1 MSFPVE
7 NIRAL
12 CKKRGTSLAALER
25 SLGFGNG
32 VIAGWETAK
41 SYPPY
46 DRVSAVAAALG
57 VSIEELTGE
66 KVPASV
72 SESGRPYVDLD
83 TKMIWAPTPVSV
95 LAAKYDVPSP
105 VLAEIVGCN
114 TDRAS
119 FMIFGTVNPTD
130 DVRTITK
137 QDVQIAVNAEDKIV
151 SAKTVANAYG
161 LIRPVLKECGVDVFG
176 VRLPQ
181 VQKPVKKYLQPE
193 DIGKLVEAV

>member
-46 DRVSAVAAALG
+46 DRVSAVAAALS

-66 KVPASV
+66 KAPASV

-83 TKMIWAPTPVSV
+83 TKMIWAPAPVSI
-95 LAAKYDVPSP
+95 LAAQYDVPAP

-130 DVRTITK
+130 EELLR
-137 QDVQIAVNAEDKIV
+137 IAAAFCVTPDSLRKGWVPLYANQY
-151 SAKTVANAYG
+151 VADDIARRKSNR
-161 LIRPVLKECGVDVFG
+161 IPRRKD
-176 VRLPQ
+176 PQ
-181 VQKPVKKYLQPE
+181 S
-193 DIGKLVEAV
+193 

>member
-32 VIAGWETAK
+32 VIAWWEPAK

-83 TKMIWAPTPVSV
+83 TKMIWDPAPVSI
-95 LAAKYDVPSP
+95 LAAQYDVPSP

-130 DVRTITK
+130 EELLR
-137 QDVQIAVNAEDKIV
+137 IAAAFCVTPDSLRKGWVPLYANQYVSDDIARRKSNRIQRRED
-151 SAKTVANAYG
+151 
-161 LIRPVLKECGVDVFG
+161 
-176 VRLPQ
+176 PQ
-181 VQKPVKKYLQPE
+181 S
-193 DIGKLVEAV
+193 

>member
-66 KVPASV
+66 KAPASV

-83 TKMIWAPTPVSV
+83 TKMIWAPAPVSI
-95 LAAKYDVPSP
+95 LAAQYDVPAP

-130 DVRTITK
+130 EELLR
-137 QDVQIAVNAEDKIV
+137 IAVAFCVTPDSLRKGWV
-151 SAKTVANAYG
+151 PLYANRD
-161 LIRPVLKECGVDVFG
+161 LSFDNIPRSSDRSPS
-176 VRLPQ
+176 
-181 VQKPVKKYLQPE
+181 PE
-193 DIGKLVEAV
+193 GQ

>member
-83 TKMIWAPTPVSV
+83 TKMIWAPAPVSILSAQYAGV
-95 LAAKYDVPSP
+95 TIVTAVPAALKHGD
-105 VLAEIVGCN
+105 LAEQFGN
-114 TDRAS
+114 TEQLVLCT
-119 FMIFGTVNPTD
+119 FQHP
-130 DVRTITK
+130 
-137 QDVQIAVNAEDKIV
+137 QQ
-151 SAKTVANAYG
+151 
-161 LIRPVLKECGVDVFG
+161 PV
-176 VRLPQ
+176 
-181 VQKPVKKYLQPE
+181 
-193 DIGKLVEAV
+193 